1 MCVYQAEPHQGFDK
15 HVCPRIEKDSGRV
28 GYRINILGQE
38 ELLMHV
44 RKKGKGKR
52 NPSELQSPRKLSP
65 QETFKVKIDEAPS
78 ICNIL

>member
-1 MCVYQAEPHQGFDK
+1 MCVYQAEPHQGLDK
-15 HVCPRIEKDSGRV
+15 HVCPRLEKDSGRA
-28 GYRINILGQE
+28 GYRITIPGQE
-38 ELLMHV
+38 LLTHV
-44 RKKGKGKR
+44 RKRGKGKR